1 MDGSEGFVNDR
12 KLRVAVVGL
21 GGNGSSFAKL
31 YSKHPRADLVAA
43 CDLDEGR
50 SEFASSLG
58 AAFSTDY
65 HEIAGLEG
73 LDAVSVHLP
82 DRIHA
87 AAALAAIN
95 AGKHVF
101 VEKPMATTIDDCNA
115 IVDAMDRTGLCVA
128 VGQVLRTKDLY
139 KRVKE
144 VVDSGVLGT
153 IYYCEG
159 DYMVHEFSSEEKAA
173 KVGPTYS
180 LQGFACSATHP
191 LDILRWCLGNPVEV
205 TAMGNIGMAHS
216 SHPGDGF
223 IAALYRWPNGCVG
236 RVTGTW
242 ACSYDHSYKN
252 AYGISLF
259 GSKASIV
266 RGYLVSPDAGN
277 EPVELARHTPG
288 HPYDDEVDDFVNAVL
303 DGRRP
308 ATDARDGG
316 NTAIAIICGIQ
327 AMESGATIAIP
338 NR

>member
-1 MDGSEGFVNDR
+1 
-12 KLRVAVVGL
+12 
-21 GGNGSSFAKL
+21 
-31 YSKHPRADLVAA
+31 
-43 CDLDEGR
+43 
-50 SEFASSLG
+50 
-58 AAFSTDY
+58 
-65 HEIAGLEG
+65 
-73 LDAVSVHLP
+73 
-82 DRIHA
+82 
-87 AAALAAIN
+87 
-95 AGKHVF
+95 
-101 VEKPMATTIDDCNA
+101 
-115 IVDAMDRTGLCVA
+115 
-128 VGQVLRTKDLY
+128 
-139 KRVKE
+139 
-144 VVDSGVLGT
+144 
-153 IYYCEG
+153 
-159 DYMVHEFSSEEKAA
+159 
-173 KVGPTYS
+173 
-180 LQGFACSATHP
+180 
-191 LDILRWCLGNPVEV
+191 
-205 TAMGNIGMAHS
+205 MGNIGMAHP

>member
-1 MDGSEGFVNDR
+1 MVALEGQVGDR

-21 GGNGSSFAKL
+21 GGNGSSFARL
-31 YSKHPRADLVAA
+31 YSNHPRVDLVAA
-43 CDLDEGR
+43 CDIDEGR

-58 AAFSTDY
+58 AAFVTDY
-65 HEIAGLEG
+65 HEIAALDG

-87 AAALAAIN
+87 DAALAAID

-115 IVDAMDRTGLCVA
+115 IIDGMNRTGLCVA
-128 VGQVLRTKDLY
+128 VGQVLRTKALY
-139 KRVKE
+139 KRIKE

-159 DYMVHEFSSEEKAA
+159 DYMVHEFSSEKGAA

-180 LQGFACSATHP
+180 LQGFGCSATHP
-191 LDILRWCLGNPVEV
+191 LDILRWYLGNPADVM
-205 TAMGNIGMAHS
+205 AMGNIGMAHP

-223 IAALYRWPNGCVG
+223 IAALYRWPNGCIG

-242 ACSYDHSYKN
+242 ACSYDHSYEN

-259 GSKASIV
+259 GSEASIV
-266 RGYLVSPDAGN
+266 RGRLVSPDGGN
-277 EPVELARHTPG
+277 EPVELAPHGKG
-288 HPYDDEVDDFVNAVL
+288 HPYDDEVEDFVDAVL
-303 DGRRP
+303 GARAP

-327 AMESGATIAIP
+327 AMESGETIAIP